1 MSYVLAHTGGSLLH
15 ELPHPGGSLLYVLP
29 VLLASKEQAGHSTVT
44 ILLVKVLGLL

>member
-29 VLLASKEQAGHSTVT
+29 VLLASKELSDTEPGYPTTGCQH
-44 ILLVKVLGLL
+44 